1 LNSKE
6 HFQSRVCFRK
16 TPIFYT
22 KETQMINSKER
33 LREYLDQLIHRFL
46 NTKSLFQELNRIY
59 SWYVPGRV
67 ETINLSSYFFQL
79 STYSMIRI
87 YLVELAI
94 MLSEKENRSL
104 LDWLK
109 KAQEHAESIGPTR
122 YNPNYATADR
132 EPIEAEEYKAII
144 DSHIS
149 KLEHHENLIGRIKAW
164 RDKSITHL
172 DKTYFDD
179 PSAIGRDYPIDNDEI
194 VQLIEVVSKILKQ
207 HYSYLFQTDLRME
220 ILSEMNVDVILNY
233 ARAFQRVRKDNALI
247 DRGFRPVEYMKE
259 DY

>member
-1 LNSKE
+1 
-6 HFQSRVCFRK
+6 
-16 TPIFYT
+16 
-22 KETQMINSKER
+22 MINPKEK

-46 NTKSLFQELNRIY
+46 NTKSLFQELSRIY
-59 SWYVPGRV
+59 SWYVSDRL

-79 STYSMIRI
+79 STYSMTRI

-109 KAQEHAESIGPTR
+109 KAHEHAESIGPTR
-122 YNPNYATADR
+122 YNPNHAIADR
-132 EPIEAEEYKAII
+132 EPIEVEEYKAII

-149 KLEHHENLIGRIKAW
+149 QLESHKNLIGRIKAL

-172 DKTYFDD
+172 DKTYFEN
-179 PSAIGRDYPIDNDEI
+179 PSAINRDYPINNDEI
-194 VQLIEVVSKILKQ
+194 FQLIETVSKILKQ
-207 HYSYLFQTDLRME
+207 HYSYLFEADLRME

-233 ARAFQRVRKDNALI
+233 ARAFQRARKDNALI

-259 DY
+259 NY